1 MWSGPRNISTAMMR
15 SWGSRSDT
23 AVTDEPLYAHYLQY
37 TGLKHPAR
45 EATLAAHEADWRK
58 VTDWL
63 VGPVPGDKPV
73 WYQKHMAHHLVG
85 DVGLDWLDDV
95 THAFLIREP
104 SEMLTSLTEFLPE
117 PTLADTGLP
126 QQLAVFERVRA
137 DLGIDPP
144 VIDGND
150 VLRNPRGALTV
161 LCRALGLPFEPAM
174 LAWKQGLRDT
184 DGAWAPEWY
193 GKVATTTGFGP
204 PSKRA
209 VDVPAALAGLHE
221 ECEDIY
227 RRLYA
232 CRLRVPG

>member
-1 MWSGPRNISTAMMR
+1 MWSGPRNISTALMR

-23 AVTDEPLYAHYLQY
+23 FVTDEPLYAHYLKH
-37 TGLKHPAR
+37 TGLQHPGR
-45 EATLAAHEADWRK
+45 EATLAVHETDWRK
-58 VTDWL
+58 ITEWL
-63 VGPVPGDKPV
+63 IGPIPGDKPI
-73 WYQKHMAHHLVG
+73 WYQKHMAHHLVD

-104 SEMLTSLTEFLPE
+104 SAMLVSLTEFLPK

-150 VLRNPRGALTV
+150 ILRDPRSALTA
-161 LCRALGLPFEPAM
+161 LCTALGQRFEPAM

-193 GKVATTTGFGP
+193 TKVANTTGFGP
-204 PSKRA
+204 PRDEV
-209 VDVPAALAGLHE
+209 VDVPAALQGLYD
-221 ECEDIY
+221 ECLDIY
-227 RRLYA
+227 RRLHA
-232 CRLRVPG
+232 SRLRVDA